1 VARRW
6 NERPKGGIGLS
17 DDFDALDLAAP
28 DAPELWNSEP
38 SVAVLAPE
46 PVLRRRIAAVLDYDR
61 LTVAA
66 EGADAARVL
75 ATAVAR
81 RARALVVAVPGVD
94 AAVDALYDARDA
106 GFEGHVVA
114 VAPRGGARAVR
125 AALREG
131 VDAVVWDEQ
140 TEAALALAVR
150 GAGVGLSVIPC
161 DAGERLEPPPLS
173 HREREVL
180 ALAADGASNQ
190 QIARRLMIS
199 LSTVK
204 SHLSSSFAKL
214 GVGGRSEALAAIADE
229 HGAVLPG
236 HGAGRP

>member
-1 VARRW
+1 M
-6 NERPKGGIGLS
+6 
-17 DDFDALDLAAP
+17 LAA
-28 DAPELWNSEP
+28 D
-38 SVAVLAPE
+38 
-46 PVLRRRIAAVLDYDR
+46 PVLRRRITAVLDYDR

-66 EGADAARVL
+66 EGADIARV
-75 ATAVAR
+75 AAAAVDR
-81 RARALVVAVPGVD
+81 RVRALVVAVPAVD

-114 VAPRGGARAVR
+114 VAPRGGARPVR

-131 VDAVVWDEQ
+131 VDALVWEDQ
-140 TEAALALAVR
+140 TEAALPLAVR
-150 GAGVGLSVIPC
+150 GAGVGLAVIPR

-190 QIARRLMIS
+190 QIARRLMVS

-204 SHLSSSFAKL
+204 THLSSSFAKL
-214 GVGGRSEALAAIADE
+214 GVGGRSEAFAALADE
-229 HGAVLPG
+229 QGALLPRHGAP
-236 HGAGRP
+236 RP

>member
-1 VARRW
+1 VARSL
-6 NERPKGGIGLS
+6 ERDAKGGIGLS
-17 DDFDALDLAAP
+17 DFDALDLGPA
-28 DAPELWNSEP
+28 DGPEVWNSEP
-38 SVAVLAPE
+38 TVAVAAAE

-61 LTVAA
+61 LTVVAD
-66 EGADAARVL
+66 GADTVRLV
-75 ATAVAR
+75 ATAVDR
-81 RARALVVAVPGVD
+81 CARALVVAVPSVD

-131 VDAVVWDEQ
+131 VDAVVWEDQ
-140 TEAALALAVR
+140 TEVALPLAVR
-150 GAGVGLSVIPC
+150 GAGVGLAVIPR

-173 HREREVL
+173 YREREVL

-204 SHLSSSFAKL
+204 THLSSSFTKL
-214 GVGGRSEALAAIADE
+214 GVGGRSEALATLAEEHAPLLPH
-229 HGAVLPG
+229 HGAE
-236 HGAGRP
+236 RR